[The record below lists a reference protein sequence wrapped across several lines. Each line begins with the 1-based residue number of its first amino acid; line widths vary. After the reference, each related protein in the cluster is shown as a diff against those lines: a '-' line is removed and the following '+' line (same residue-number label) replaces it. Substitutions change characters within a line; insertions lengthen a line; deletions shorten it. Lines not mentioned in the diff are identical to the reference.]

1 MDSGRPYTTTF
12 HVGETLESYQKV
24 RAIAASSDHIVPGHD
39 PLVMRLYPAPRADLD
54 GIVVRLDLPPNRPRP
69 AR

>member
-39 PLVMRLYPAPRADLD
+39 PLVMARYPAARPGTEDWIA
-54 GIVVRLDLPPNRPRP
+54 RLDVEPKL
-69 AR
+69 